1 MLPNPFQSKEPVLT
15 PAPLPGRVEYPRKL
29 PAPVKVELPTQA
41 LANVLQAAKEFYD
54 QGLGNGET
62 THWPCLND
70 YWTWLRKEITAI
82 TGYANQGKSRF
93 IQSVML
99 IKAAL
104 SGWRFCVYVPENE
117 EDFYVEMAEML
128 VGRTAN
134 IKFRDS
140 RMEWEDLEKALH
152 WLYAHFTVLTAPEG
166 ATPQQLL
173 DQVATL
179 NKEARD
185 SGQRPFDGL
194 LKDPWNQLV
203 HDFQSRE
210 DLYLSQQFSVLK
222 RFAIKEDMAVL
233 VTAHPAGQVKSREG
247 KLMVPDAYSISGG
260 KMWANKFDNV
270 MAVFRPDFPDPKVE
284 LWVHKIKKQGRVGRP
299 GMLELNY
306 DVKLHRYFPEIGAA
320 VHPLDNVSFNRPG
333 TVHQNPTEAAAAYQ
347 PCQISTAST
356 FEQQAA
362 PQPGE
367 KAPF

>member
-1 MLPNPFQSKEPVLT
+1 MLPNPFQPKEPALT
-15 PAPLPGRVEYPRKL
+15 PAPLPGRVDYPRKVPVPP
-29 PAPVKVELPTQA
+29 PALLVPTLQTV
-41 LANVLQAAKEFYD
+41 LAEAKQFYD
-54 QGLGNGET
+54 LGLGNGDT
-62 THWPCLND
+62 THWPCLNEN
-70 YWTWLRKEITAI
+70 WTWLRKEITAI

-93 IQSVML
+93 ILSVML

-104 SGWRFCVYVPENE
+104 SDWRFLVYVPENE

-134 IKFRDS
+134 IKFSDS
-140 RMEWEDLEKALH
+140 RMEWSDLEKALA
-152 WLYAHFTVLTAPEG
+152 WLYDHFTVVTAPDG
-166 ATPQQLL
+166 CTPQQLL
-173 DQVATL
+173 DHFILQSA
-179 NKEARD
+179 
-185 SGQRPFDGL
+185 QRPYDGVL
-194 LKDPWNQLV
+194 IDPWNQLT
-203 HDFQSRE
+203 HDFQARE

-222 RFAIKEDMAVL
+222 RFAIKNDLCVL

-306 DVKLHRYFPEIGAA
+306 DVKLHRYFPEIGPA
-320 VHPLDNVSFNRPG
+320 VHPLDKVSFNRPG

-347 PCQISTAST
+347 PRQITTTST

-362 PQPGE
+362 PQPTGP
-367 KAPF
+367 APF